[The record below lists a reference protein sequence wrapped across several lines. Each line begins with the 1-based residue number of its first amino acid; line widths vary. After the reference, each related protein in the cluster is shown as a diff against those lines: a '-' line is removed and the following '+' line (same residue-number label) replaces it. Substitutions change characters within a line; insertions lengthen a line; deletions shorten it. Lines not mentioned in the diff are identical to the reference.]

1 MEIETISVINEE
13 IEGILDD
20 LEINTILKEQIDA
33 IIFSDLPINKKR
45 IGLRKLRRQGLEPKS
60 EKMTE
65 IIKSIILGIVQGI
78 GEFLPI
84 SSSAH
89 LILVPYLFGWTEHS
103 IAFDIALHF
112 GTLCAVLVIFFRDWW
127 DLFIGAVNKVTKGKE
142 SFENRMFWY
151 LVIATVPGALLG
163 FLLEDVVENVFRTKM
178 WLIATSL
185 AVMGVLI
192 YLGDKWADKHYKL
205 ETDFKHISLKQ
216 ALIIG
221 LSQALAIIP
230 GFSRS
235 GTTILAARLM
245 GLSKKAATKFT
256 FLLSV
261 PIIAGA
267 AILKV
272 TDLTLNIETI
282 IGVFVSFIVGIFSI
296 KFLLNYIKKHDFS
309 VFAIYRVVFAIIILI
324 KYFAF

>member
-1 MEIETISVINEE
+1 M
-13 IEGILDD
+13 
-20 LEINTILKEQIDA
+20 LK
-33 IIFSDLPINKKR
+33 
-45 IGLRKLRRQGLEPKS
+45 
-60 EKMTE
+60 T
-65 IIKSIILGIVQGI
+65 IILGIIQGI

-89 LILVPYLFGWTEHS
+89 LILVPYLFGWEES
-103 IAFDIALHF
+103 SMAFDIALHF
-112 GTLCAVLVIFFRDWW
+112 GTLTAVLVIFFGDWW
-127 DLFIGAVNKVTKGKE
+127 KLFMGAVNKITKGKD
-142 SFENRMFWY
+142 SFDNKMFWY
-151 LVIATVPGALLG
+151 LVVATIPGAILG
-163 FLLEDVVENVFRTKM
+163 FLLDDIIENVFRQKI
-178 WLIATSL
+178 WLIATAL

-205 ETDFKHISLKQ
+205 ETDFKHINLKQ
-216 ALIIG
+216 AIVIG

-235 GTTILAARLM
+235 GTTILTARLM
-245 GLSKKAATKFT
+245 GLSKSAATKFT

-267 AILKV
+267 TILEIGNLE
-272 TDLTLNIETI
+272 LTIETFM
-282 IGVFVSFIVGIFSI
+282 GVFVAFIVGILSI

-324 KYFAF
+324 KYFCF

>member
-1 MEIETISVINEE
+1 MLAVI
-13 IEGILDD
+13 
-20 LEINTILKEQIDA
+20 KA
-33 IIFSDLPINKKR
+33 
-45 IGLRKLRRQGLEPKS
+45 
-60 EKMTE
+60 
-65 IIKSIILGIVQGI
+65 IILGIIQGI

-89 LILVPYLFGWTEHS
+89 LILVPYLLGWESHS
-103 IAFDIALHF
+103 MAFDVALHF
-112 GTLCAVLVIFFRDWW
+112 GTLLSVLVIFFKDWW
-127 DLFIGAVNKVTKGKE
+127 DLFIGAVKKVTKGKS
-142 SFENRMFWY
+142 SFENKMFWY

-163 FLLEDVVENVFRTKM
+163 FLLDDIVENVFRTKI
-178 WLIATSL
+178 WLIAIAL
-185 AVMGVLI
+185 AVMGILI
-192 YLGDKWADKHYKL
+192 YIGDKWADQHYKI
-205 ETDFKHISLKQ
+205 ETDFKHISLTQ
-216 ALIIG
+216 AFLIG

-235 GTTILAARLM
+235 GTTILTARLM

-272 TDLTLNIETI
+272 TDLTLNLETI
-282 IGVFVSFIVGIFSI
+282 IGVLVSFVVGVFSI

-309 VFAIYRVVFAIIILI
+309 VFAVYRVIFAIIILI

>member
-1 MEIETISVINEE
+1 M
-13 IEGILDD
+13 L
-20 LEINTILKEQIDA
+20 
-33 IIFSDLPINKKR
+33 
-45 IGLRKLRRQGLEPKS
+45 
-60 EKMTE
+60 
-65 IIKSIILGIVQGI
+65 KSIILGIIQGI

-89 LILVPYLFGWTEHS
+89 LILVPYLFGWEES
-103 IAFDIALHF
+103 SMAFDIALHF
-112 GTLCAVLVIFFRDWW
+112 GTLTAVLVIFFGDWW
-127 DLFIGAVNKVTKGKE
+127 KLFMGAVNKITKGKD
-142 SFENRMFWY
+142 SFDNKMFWY
-151 LVIATVPGALLG
+151 LVVATIPGAILG
-163 FLLEDVVENVFRTKM
+163 FLLDDIIENVFRQKI
-178 WLIATSL
+178 WLIATAL

-205 ETDFKHISLKQ
+205 ETDFKHINLKQ
-216 ALIIG
+216 AIVIG

-235 GTTILAARLM
+235 GTTILTARLM
-245 GLSKKAATKFT
+245 GLSKSAATKFT

-267 AILKV
+267 TILEIGNLE
-272 TDLTLNIETI
+272 LTIETFM
-282 IGVFVSFIVGIFSI
+282 GVFVAFIVGILSI

-324 KYFAF
+324 KYFCF